1 MVSVEAM
8 RIVVAG
14 GSGFLGRALIERLR
28 ADGHETVILTR
39 RPKRAG
45 EIAWAPYEAPAGQP
59 WAAAIAGADAVVN
72 LAGESIAG
80 RRWTAARK
88 RAIHDSR
95 VVPTRAIAAAI
106 AAAGHPPR
114 VLVSS
119 SAVGIYGSRGEE
131 RLTEESRLGTGFLA
145 DVGRGWEAA
154 AAVPPPTRPVLV
166 RSGVVL
172 DRHGGA
178 LPQMALP
185 FRFFVGGRTGS
196 GRQYMSWIHLDDW
209 TAMVRWALVTDAV
222 SGPLNATAP
231 GPVTNAEFARTL
243 GRVLRRPALVPA
255 PAPTLRLLLGELAD
269 ALLLEGQRVLPAK
282 ALASGFDFRYASLE
296 EALRAIYQSS

>member
-1 MVSVEAM
+1 M

-28 ADGHETVILTR
+28 ADGHETIVLTR
-39 RPKRAG
+39 RPHGAG
-45 EIAWAPYEAPAGQP
+45 EIAWAPHERVARQP
-59 WAAAIAGADAVVN
+59 WVEAIAGASAVVN
-72 LAGESIAG
+72 LSGESIAG

-106 AAAGHPPR
+106 ATASHPPR

-119 SAVGIYGSRGEE
+119 SAVGIYGSRGDE
-131 RLTEESRLGTGFLA
+131 RLTEESPTGAGFLA
-145 DVGRGWEAA
+145 DVGRDWEAA
-154 AAVPPPTRPVLV
+154 AVVPPATRLVLL

-172 DRHGGA
+172 DRQGGA

-185 FRFFVGGRTGS
+185 FRFFAGGRTGS

-209 TAMVRWALVTDAV
+209 TAMVRWALATDAV

-231 GPVTNAEFARTL
+231 EPVTNAEFARTL
-243 GRVLRRPALVPA
+243 GRVLRRPALLPA
-255 PAPTLRLLLGELAD
+255 PAPALRLLLGELAD

-282 ALASGFDFRYASLE
+282 ALALGFAVRYPSLE
-296 EALRAIYQSS
+296 RALRAIYRSS